1 MQFNLPVEPELLESM
16 LAYCDV
22 DGDGQINYEEFANF
36 LNWKDKMPSGGT
48 QSTLKEETTKGEVKV
63 RKKGNATSILH
74 FTVWG
79 GGIPSFIRSSWR
91 AVNKATILSSCLVPS
106 WGSLFCHIQSNLF
119 WVKWSGRSSQIRHLN
134 KLNDM
139 Q

>member
-1 MQFNLPVEPELLESM
+1 MCIQFNLPVEPELLESM

-48 QSTLKEETTKGEVKV
+48 QSTVKEETAEGEVKV

-74 FTVWG
+74 FRVWG
-79 GGIPSFIRSSWR
+79 GGGGTLASFIAHRE
-91 AVNKATILSSCLVPS
+91 L
-106 WGSLFCHIQSNLF
+106 
-119 WVKWSGRSSQIRHLN
+119 
-134 KLNDM
+134 
-139 Q
+139 